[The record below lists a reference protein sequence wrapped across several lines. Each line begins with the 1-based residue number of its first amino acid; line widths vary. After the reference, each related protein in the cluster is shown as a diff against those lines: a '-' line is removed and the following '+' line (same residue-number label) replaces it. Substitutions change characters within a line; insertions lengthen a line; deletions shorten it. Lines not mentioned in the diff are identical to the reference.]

1 MPTTPTSTAGT
12 IQSIWRFPVKSMLGE
27 EVSSA
32 EVTERGLAGDRAYAL
47 ISTET
52 GKVGSAKNPQRWPN
66 LFQFHATLPNSV
78 SSATEIPP
86 AQITCPDGA
95 RVTTDQADIDSRLSA
110 AVGQPVRL
118 AKAGLEGVSSEGYW
132 PAFDWLDAPDS
143 VFEFPLPPKTFFDGA
158 VLLLTTTSTLRY
170 LHSLSPTSRF
180 DVRRFRPNILIDDGP
195 GQEGIVENNWIGRT
209 LTIGEVELWIERPC
223 GRCIMTMLPQEDL
236 PKDPNVLRTLVK
248 ANGGNLGVYAVVR
261 KGGQIHQKDTVHLI

>member
-1 MPTTPTSTAGT
+1 MPATATATAGT
-12 IQSIWRFPVKSMLGE
+12 IQEIWRFPVKSMLGE
-27 EVSSA
+27 QLRSA

-52 GKVGSAKNPQRWPN
+52 GKVGSAKHPQRWPN
-66 LFQFHATLPNSV
+66 LFQFHATLPSSVNS
-78 SSATEIPP
+78 TTDMPP
-86 AQITCPDGA
+86 ACITCPDGK
-95 RVTTDQADIDSRLSA
+95 RLVTDQPDIDSQLSV

-118 AKAGLEGVSSEGYW
+118 AKAGIEGVSSEGYW
-132 PAFDWLDAPDS
+132 PAFDWLEAPDS

-158 VLLLTTTSTLRY
+158 VLLLTTTSTLKY
-170 LHSLSPTSRF
+170 LHDLTPASRF
-180 DVRRFRPNILIDDGP
+180 DVRRFRPNLLIDAGP
-195 GQEGIVENNWIGRT
+195 DQHGIVENNWIGRT
-209 LTIGEVELWIERPC
+209 LTIGDVELWVERPC

-261 KGGQIHQKDTVHLI
+261 KGGEIRQNDTVYLT